1 MPVTPLGAAALTGV
15 QAAYAASARS
25 KGRSRGPQGKVNHLT
40 LGQKS
45 TWLTTELF
53 LPQELPDQSQFQ
65 SDFEQQGEEFEDA
78 ESNQDSR
85 NPEARSA
92 VTELAYDLVA
102 AREQCE
108 GVREVGNKTRVN
120 ARTEVGEEGRQ
131 EMRVV
136 DRDQVSR
143 TRPTEVDDHE
153 SLIPQVLVPIV
164 QERIDAQSVSAKSR
178 QQEADTVGS
187 DQVWKKNPMG
197 RPTA

>member
-1 MPVTPLGAAALTGV
+1 M
-15 QAAYAASARS
+15 
-25 KGRSRGPQGKVNHLT
+25 NHLT

-45 TWLTTELF
+45 TWLTTEVF
-53 LPQELPDQSQFQ
+53 LPRELPDQLLFQ
-65 SDFEQQGEEFEDA
+65 SDSEQQGEEFEDA

-120 ARTEVGEEGRQ
+120 ARTGVGEEGRQ

-136 DRDQVSR
+136 DRDQGSR

-164 QERIDAQSVSAKSR
+164 QEKIDAQSVSAKSR

-197 RPTA
+197 RSTA

>member
-1 MPVTPLGAAALTGV
+1 MTAAFCAGDT
-15 QAAYAASARS
+15 
-25 KGRSRGPQGKVNHLT
+25 SRGSSTNGSSSSIRSISSVKGPFKRSSGKKV
-40 LGQKS
+40 
-45 TWLTTELF
+45 F
-53 LPQELPDQSQFQ
+53 LPRELPDQSLFQ
-65 SDFEQQGEEFEDA
+65 SDSEQQGEEFEDA

-120 ARTEVGEEGRQ
+120 ARTGVGEEGRQ

-136 DRDQVSR
+136 DRDQGSR